1 MKSSKLL
8 LFSLTLLLAPPAAP
22 QNAAPNTAA
31 SAPTAVPPLIPYSGV
46 VGSVSGLQSAAASI
60 TFLIYKDEQGGEPLF
75 AETQTVALDAAG
87 HYKAQL
93 GATLSNGIPL
103 ELFATGEARWLE
115 VQVAGEAAQPRALLV
130 SVPYALKAADAATLG
145 GLPPS
150 AFVLA
155 RPASEAVAAI
165 SPAIT
170 PNVTSNVTTTGGT
183 LGFVPQ
189 FSGTSSVVDSPIFVN
204 TTGEVGIGTTTPT
217 ATLDVNGTALVSG
230 ALTASGVTATGTV
243 ELAPTGTATASTGY
257 NSQFIKIYT
266 SAYDSTTRAVV
277 NPRFEW
283 EAVPTG
289 NDTSAPSATLNLL
302 SATTGGSTETGF
314 HFNANGTIN
323 FAPGQTLPAVT
334 GNETVTGILSASQLT
349 STVGTG
355 TAPLKVTSTTQVP
368 NLNASLLGGLSAS
381 AFATHAANT
390 FDGNQFINGTGAAGN
405 YGLTVNQ
412 PSQTGILVESPWTGV
427 GAGLD
432 LQTTGSGSKHWEIL
446 ATGNSAIQGPGK
458 FNIRDINTSTD
469 VFTISSTD
477 AVTVGGALTLQGNV
491 TDSNTSITSS
501 NVIGGWSGNTVTNSA
516 TGATIAGGGE
526 STEAGGPNT
535 VSADFGTVGGGENNT
550 ASAEASTVAG
560 GYANTASGFGSTV
573 AGGGISTASGSTS
586 TVPGGYSNLASGNI
600 SFAAGFVAHATDS
613 GSFVWCQQD
622 GHLCTSSGTNS
633 FVVSVDGPIYFY
645 DGPNGQ
651 GCYLSAGSGS
661 WTCSSDRSLKDNFL
675 SIDPRSVL
683 EGVAHMPIS
692 QWSMKADTAG
702 YNHIGPMAQD
712 FYAAFGLG
720 DSDKYI
726 AQGDA
731 QGVALASIQGLY
743 QMMQE
748 KLQQKDDEIHALELR
763 LQALEER
770 IPQK

>member
-1 MKSSKLL
+1 MKLSKSLLFPLMLL
-8 LFSLTLLLAPPAAP
+8 LTLPAAP
-22 QNAAPNTAA
+22 QNSAPKTAA
-31 SAPTAVPPLIPYSGV
+31 SASTAVPPLIPYSGV
-46 VGSVSGLQSAAASI
+46 VSTVPGAQPASTASV
-60 TFLIYKDEQGGEPLF
+60 TFLIFYDEQGGEPLF
-75 AETQTVALDAAG
+75 VETQTVALDGTG
-87 HYKAQL
+87 HYRAQL
-93 GATLSNGIPL
+93 GATLANGIPMD
-103 ELFATGEARWLE
+103 LFATGEARWLE
-115 VQVAGEAAQPRALLV
+115 VQVAGEVPQPRVLLV

-150 AFVLA
+150 AFALA
-155 RPASEAVAAI
+155 HPASQTVAAV
-165 SPAIT
+165 SSAIT
-170 PNVTSNVTTTGGT
+170 PNVTSNVTTTGGIA
-183 LGFVPQ
+183 GYVPE
-189 FSGTSSVVDSPIFVN
+189 FSGTSSVVDSPIFL
-204 TTGEVGIGTTTPT
+204 TPTGEVGIGTTTPT
-217 ATLDVNGTALVSG
+217 ATLDVNGSATIGGSLVLPAL
-230 ALTASGVTATGTV
+230 
-243 ELAPTGTATASTGY
+243 GTATASAGFSSQLLKMYTSVY
-257 NSQFIKIYT
+257 NSSSK
-266 SAYDSTTRAVV
+266 AVV
-277 NPRFEW
+277 DPRFEW
-283 EAVPTG
+283 QAAERG
-289 NDTSAPSATLNLL
+289 NNTASPSATLELL
-302 SATTGGSTETGF
+302 ASDGPAGVAPTGF
-314 HFNANGTIN
+314 SFNTNGTIN
-323 FAPGQTLPAVT
+323 FAPSQTLPAVT
-334 GNETVTGILSASQLT
+334 GNETVSGILSADQLT
-349 STVGTG
+349 STAATG

-390 FDGNQFINGTGAAGN
+390 FAGNQFINGTGAAGN

-432 LQTTGSGSKHWEIL
+432 LQTTGSGSKHWEVL

-458 FNIRDINTSTD
+458 LNIRDINTSTD

-491 TDSNTSITSS
+491 TDSNTFITSS

-535 VSADFGTVGGGENNT
+535 VSADFGTVGGGESNT
-550 ASAEASTVAG
+550 ASGEASTVAG
-560 GYANTASGFGSTV
+560 GYANTASGLGSTA
-573 AGGGISTASGSTS
+573 AGGINTASGSTS
-586 TVPGGYSNLASGNI
+586 TVPGGYSNLASGDI

-613 GSFVWCQQD
+613 GSFVWCQQN
-622 GHLCTSSGTNS
+622 GSLCSSSGTNS
-633 FVVSVDGPIYFY
+633 FVVSVNGPIYFY

-661 WTCSSDRSLKDNFL
+661 WTCSSDRSLKNNFD

-683 EGVAHMPIS
+683 DRVVQMPIS
-692 QWSMKADTAG
+692 QWSMKADSAG
-702 YNHIGPMAQD
+702 HKHIGPMAQD

-720 DSDKYI
+720 DTDKYI

-748 KLQQKDDEIHALELR
+748 KLQQKDEEIHALELR

>member
-1 MKSSKLL
+1 MKLSKLL
-8 LFSLTLLLAPPAAP
+8 LFSLTLPLALPAAP

-46 VGSVSGLQSAAASI
+46 VGPVSGLQSPADASI
-60 TFLIYKDEQGGEPLF
+60 TFLIYKNDQGGEPLF
-75 AETQTVALDAAG
+75 AETQTVVLDATG

-93 GATLSNGIPL
+93 GATLTNGIPMD
-103 ELFATGEARWLE
+103 LFATGEARWLE
-115 VQVAGEAAQPRALLV
+115 VQIAGEAPQQRVLLA
-130 SVPYALKAADAATLG
+130 SVPYAMQAADAATLG
-145 GLPPS
+145 GLPAS
-150 AFVLA
+150 AFALA
-155 RPASEAVAAI
+155 RPASEVVAAM

-170 PNVTSNVTTTGGT
+170 PNVTSNVTTTGGSQ
-183 LGFVPQ
+183 GFVPE
-189 FSGTSSVVDSPIFVN
+189 FSGVSSIVDSPIFVN
-204 TTGEVGIGTTTPT
+204 TTGEVGIGTAAPT
-217 ATLDVNGTALVSG
+217 ATLDVNGGATISGSLVLPAL
-230 ALTASGVTATGTV
+230 
-243 ELAPTGTATASTGY
+243 GTATASGGFG
-257 NSQFIKIYT
+257 SQLLKMYT
-266 SAYDSTTRAVV
+266 SAYNSSSKAVAD
-277 NPRFEW
+277 PRFEW
-283 EAVPTG
+283 QAAESG
-289 NDTSAPSATLNLL
+289 NNTASPSATLELL
-302 SATTGGSTETGF
+302 ASTGSAGAAATGF
-314 HFNANGTIN
+314 SFNTNGTIN
-323 FAPGQTLPAVT
+323 FAPGQTLPAVS
-334 GNETVTGILSASQLT
+334 GNETVTGTLSASQLT

-368 NLNASLLGGLSAS
+368 NLNASLLGGFSAS
-381 AFATHAANT
+381 AFATHGANT
-390 FDGNQFINGTGAAGN
+390 FAGNQLIDGTGASGN

-412 PSQTGILVESPWTGV
+412 PSQTGILVESPSTGV

-432 LQTTGSGSKHWEIL
+432 LLTTGSGSKHWEVL
-446 ATGNSAIQGPGK
+446 ATGNSASQGTGK
-458 FNIRDINTSTD
+458 LNIRDINTSRD

-526 STEAGGPNT
+526 STESGGPNT

-560 GYANTASGFGSTV
+560 GYANTASGFGSIA
-573 AGGGISTASGSTS
+573 AGGINTASGSTS

-613 GSFVWCQQD
+613 GSFVWCQQN
-622 GHLCTSSGTNS
+622 GSLCSSSGTNS
-633 FVVSVDGPIYFY
+633 FVVSVNGPIYFY

-661 WTCSSDRSLKDNFL
+661 WTCSSDRNLKDNIV

-683 EGVAHMPIS
+683 DRVARMPIS
-692 QWSMKADTAG
+692 QWSMKADSAG
-702 YNHIGPMAQD
+702 HKHIGPMAQD

-720 DSDKYI
+720 DTDKYI

-748 KLQQKDDEIHALELR
+748 KLQQKDEEIHALQLQ

-770 IPQK
+770 IPRK

>member
-1 MKSSKLL
+1 MKPSKLL
-8 LFSLTLLLAPPAAP
+8 LFSLPLLLALPAAP

-46 VGSVSGLQSAAASI
+46 VGSVSGLQSATDANI

-75 AETQTVALDAAG
+75 AETQTVALDSAG

-93 GATLSNGIPL
+93 GATLANGIPL

-115 VQVAGEAAQPRALLV
+115 VQIAGEMPQPRVLLA
-130 SVPYALKAADAATLG
+130 SVPYALKAADAATLDG
-145 GLPPS
+145 MPAS
-150 AFVLA
+150 AFALA
-155 RPASEAVAAI
+155 GTRSAANAVP
-165 SPAIT
+165 SIT
-170 PNVTSNVTTTGGT
+170 PNLATDVTTTGGIA
-183 LGFVPQ
+183 GYVPK
-189 FSGTSSVVDSPIFVN
+189 FSGASSVIDSPVFIS
-204 TTGEVGIGTTTPT
+204 GADVGIGTTTPT
-217 ATLDVNGTALVSG
+217 STLDVNGTAFVSG
-230 ALTASGVTATGTV
+230 ALVSGDMTANGTL
-243 ELAPTGTATASTGY
+243 ELAATGTATASTGY
-257 NSQFIKIYT
+257 GSQIIKMYT
-266 SAYDSTTRAVV
+266 SAYNSTSKAVV

-283 EAVPTG
+283 EALATG
-289 NDTSAPSATLNLL
+289 NNTAAPSATLNLL
-302 SATTGGSTETGF
+302 SSTTSAGATETGF
-314 HFNANGTIN
+314 YFNANGTMN

-334 GNETVTGILSASQLT
+334 GNETVTGTLSASQLT
-349 STVGTG
+349 STAATG
-355 TAPLKVTSTTQVP
+355 TAPLKVTSTTQVL

-390 FDGNQFINGTGAAGN
+390 FAGNQFIGGTGAAGN

-412 PSQTGILVESPWTGV
+412 PSQTGILVESVLTGV
-427 GAGLD
+427 GAGID
-432 LQTTGSGSKHWEIL
+432 LQTTGSGGKDWEIL

-477 AVTVGGALTLQGNV
+477 AVTVGGTLTLQANV
-491 TDSNTSITSS
+491 KDSNTSITSS

-550 ASAEASTVAG
+550 ASVEASTVAG

-573 AGGGISTASGSTS
+573 AGGGINTASGSTS
-586 TVPGGYSNLASGNI
+586 TVPGGYSNLASGDI

-613 GSFVWCQQD
+613 GSFVWCQQN
-622 GHLCTSSGTNS
+622 GSLCSSSGTNS
-633 FVVSVDGPIYFY
+633 FVVSVNGPIYFY

-661 WTCSSDRSLKDNFL
+661 WTCSSDRSLKDNFA
-675 SIDPRSVL
+675 SISPRSVL
-683 EGVAHMPIS
+683 DRVVQMPIS
-692 QWSMKADTAG
+692 QWSMKADSAG
-702 YNHIGPMAQD
+702 HKHIGPMAQD

-720 DSDKYI
+720 ETDKYI

-748 KLQQKDDEIHALELR
+748 KLQQKDEEIHALEVE

-770 IPQK
+770 MPRK